1 MKKSLEI
8 IDKIRSLDET
18 IRNNT
23 AEPYTRFIAEIYDR
37 VKEIGDQIKNYIKMV
52 KEGQEVEY
60 GKLKSRLELFG
71 NLKWIDEYFGQVIVE
86 RTYKKAIN
94 RMN

>member
-8 IDKIRSLDET
+8 IDKIRSLDEN

-23 AEPYTRFIAEIYDR
+23 AEPYARFISEIYDR

-52 KEGQEVEY
+52 KDGQEVEY

>member
-1 MKKSLEI
+1 
-8 IDKIRSLDET
+8 
-18 IRNNT
+18 
-23 AEPYTRFIAEIYDR
+23 
-37 VKEIGDQIKNYIKMV
+37 MV
-52 KEGQEVEY
+52 KDGQEVEY